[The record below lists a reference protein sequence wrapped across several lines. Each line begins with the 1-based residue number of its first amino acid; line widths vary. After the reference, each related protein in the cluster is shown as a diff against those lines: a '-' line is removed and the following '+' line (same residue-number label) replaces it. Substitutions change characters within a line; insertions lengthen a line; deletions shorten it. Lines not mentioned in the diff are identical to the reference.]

1 MAPNLERLTKVLTT
15 LLIEYSE
22 EEILEVL
29 DGIPSHY
36 KKVTRKNLEM
46 ITSDRPDRFYMKVKG
61 SEEDEQPR
69 PAPES
74 KPPLHRTLSW

>member
-36 KKVTRKNLEM
+36 KKVTRKNLM
-46 ITSDRPDRFYMKVKG
+46 MMPSDRPDRFYMKVKG
-61 SEEDEQPR
+61 NEDDEPK
-69 PAPES
+69 PTKPER
-74 KPPLHRTLSW
+74 KPLHRSLAW